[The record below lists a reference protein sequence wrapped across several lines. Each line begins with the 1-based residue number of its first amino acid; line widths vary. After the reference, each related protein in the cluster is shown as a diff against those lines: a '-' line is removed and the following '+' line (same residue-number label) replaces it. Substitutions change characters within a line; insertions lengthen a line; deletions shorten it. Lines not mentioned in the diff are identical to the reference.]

1 MKTHIAISA
10 VGEVAGENSRAHQRG
25 TTLVELL
32 IAMTVLAIGMI
43 GCLPMLL
50 LGMSA
55 NTSNRNDTAATT
67 LDQEIIERFSTLQK
81 YPKAATVIIYD
92 CGTVANANAHQA
104 NLAAGAVAVGGAGA
118 ALYTASPPAPT
129 TANIGD
135 IDWTQATP
143 VLATAVT
150 PGYAMQY
157 TTCNGDIYEVR
168 WNIMN
173 LDVNPNTNLSMLTV
187 SSRELASKAAATNG
201 AGSKSLLFSQPITL
215 KTLIEN

>member
-1 MKTHIAISA
+1 MKKQTIFSRVLKSKA
-10 VGEVAGENSRAHQRG
+10 AGGKVCTHQRG

-32 IAMTVLAIGMI
+32 IAMTVLSIGMV

-67 LDQEIIERFSTLQK
+67 LDQEIIERFSTLQQ
-81 YPKAATVIIYD
+81 YPKTATVTIYD
-92 CGTVANANAHQA
+92 CSTGANAHLA
-104 NLAAGAVAVGGAGA
+104 NLAFGSAAVGGAGA
-118 ALYTASPPAPT
+118 PLYTASPPAPT
-129 TANIGD
+129 AGNIGD
-135 IDWTQATP
+135 IDWTQPTP

-157 TTCNGDIYEVR
+157 TTCNGDTYEVR
-168 WNIMN
+168 WNVTN
-173 LDVNPNTNLSMLTV
+173 LDVAPNSTISMLTV
-187 SSRELASKAAATNG
+187 SSRELATKTAATNG
-201 AGSKSLLFSQPITL
+201 ATSKSLMFSQPITL